1 MTTIKAFIK
10 SHPLLS
16 FYALAFA
23 ITWGGLIMVVGGPSK
38 ILGNPDLL
46 GPRFAFVML
55 AWLAGPSVASI
66 LMTCIVNGSKGLRDL
81 FTRMT
86 RWRVGARWYAVALLS
101 APLLVTAILF
111 ALSLSSPEYLPT
123 ILTTSDKG
131 ALLLQG
137 IVGTFVGGIF
147 EELGWTGFVTH
158 TLLRRMRHGVL
169 ATGLFVGVLWGVAH
183 LPLYYWGASDDLS
196 GALLVTVVAA
206 NVLAWFPPY
215 RVLMVWVYDR
225 TESLL
230 LAMLMHGS
238 ATGSLVIL
246 ASLAGMAL
254 FIYTLAFGA
263 VLWIVV
269 GAVALAN
276 HGHLSRQPRHRH
288 LARLRLHGVGWRETF
303 RRRVPRDAG
312 SRSRARPS

>member
-1 MTTIKAFIK
+1 MTTIRAFIK
-10 SHPLLS
+10 RHPLLS

-23 ITWGGLIMVVGGPSK
+23 ITWGGLIMVVGGPSE
-38 ILGNPDLL
+38 ILGSPELL
-46 GPRFAFVML
+46 GTRFALVML

-66 LMTCIVNGSKGLRDL
+66 LMTGVVYGKVGLRDL
-81 FTRMT
+81 LARMT
-86 RWRVGARWYAVALLS
+86 RWRVGARWYAMAILT

-147 EELGWTGFVTH
+147 EELGWTGFATP
-158 TLLRRMRHGVL
+158 TLLRRMRYGVL

-183 LPLYYWGASDDLS
+183 FPLYYWGRGDLS
-196 GALLVTVVAA
+196 GALLPALLVTA
-206 NVLAWFPPY
+206 NVLAWFPAY

-230 LAMLMHGS
+230 VAMLMH
-238 ATGSLVIL
+238 ARRTGSRVIL

-254 FIYTLAFGA
+254 FTFLLAFGA
-263 VLWIVV
+263 VLWVVV
-269 GAVALAN
+269 GAVALAK
-276 HGHLSRQPRHRH
+276 GGRLSRQPRQ
-288 LARLRLHGVGWRETF
+288 LL
-303 RRRVPRDAG
+303 RRRA
-312 SRSRARPS
+312 A

>member
-23 ITWGGLIMVVGGPSK
+23 ITWGGLITVVGGPSK
-38 ILGNPDLL
+38 ILGSPDLL
-46 GPRFAFVML
+46 GTRFAFVML
-55 AWLAGPSVASI
+55 AWLAGPSVASL
-66 LMTCIVNGSKGLRDL
+66 LMTGIVYGRKGLRDL
-81 FTRMT
+81 FARMT
-86 RWRVGARWYAVALLS
+86 KWRVGARWYGVALLT

-147 EELGWTGFVTH
+147 EELGWTGFATH
-158 TLLRRMRHGVL
+158 TLLRRMRHGVF

-183 LPLYYWGASDDLS
+183 LPVYYWPASSDLS
-196 GALLVTVVAA
+196 GALLLAVVAA
-206 NVLAWFPPY
+206 NILAWFPPY
-215 RVLMVWVYDR
+215 RILMVWVYDR

-246 ASLAGMAL
+246 ASLAPGWPL
-254 FIYTLAFGA
+254 FTFLLVFGA
-263 VLWIVV
+263 VLWVVV
-269 GAVALAN
+269 GAVALAK
-276 HGHLSRQPRHRH
+276 GGH
-288 LARLRLHGVGWRETF
+288 LARQPLQK
-303 RRRVPRDAG
+303 RVA
-312 SRSRARPS
+312 

>member
-1 MTTIKAFIK
+1 MKTIKAFI
-10 SHPLLS
+10 SGHPLLS

-38 ILGNPDLL
+38 ILGSPDLL
-46 GPRFAFVML
+46 GTRFAFVML
-55 AWLAGPSVASI
+55 AWLAGPSVASV
-66 LMTCIVNGSKGLRDL
+66 LMTGLVYGRKGLRDL
-81 FTRMT
+81 FARMT
-86 RWRVGARWYAVALLS
+86 RWHVGARWYAVSLLT

-111 ALSLSSPEYLPT
+111 ALSLSSPDYLPT

-147 EELGWTGFVTH
+147 EELGWTGFATP
-158 TLLRRMRHGVL
+158 TLLRRMRYGVL

-183 LPLYYWGASDDLS
+183 LPLYYWGASGDLS
-196 GALLVTVVAA
+196 GAFLLAVVAA

-254 FIYTLAFGA
+254 FTFLLAFGA
-263 VLWIVV
+263 VLWVVV
-269 GAVALAN
+269 GAVALAK
-276 HGHLSRQPRHRH
+276 GGRLSRQPRQ
-288 LARLRLHGVGWRETF
+288 LL
-303 RRRVPRDAG
+303 RRRA
-312 SRSRARPS
+312 A